1 MLNRIIRSVAT
12 VLIGLLLVFMPD
24 GAMGFI
30 VRVVGAA
37 FFVPAMVSLVKLYVS
52 RRETA
57 ALPMVAVGVVGLG
70 CAAFGLWLM
79 VAPETFAGLF
89 VTLLGVALLLFAL
102 FQLFVLF
109 AVKRSGASRW
119 GFVVVPLLL
128 VVASVVVLANPFE
141 TVTAVSVLLGVCAV
155 LSGISDI
162 LIYTFAGVKKSAET
176 PGK

>member
-24 GAMGFI
+24 GAMGVI

-37 FFVPAMVSLVKLYVS
+37 FFVPAMVSLIKLYVS

-57 ALPMVAVGVVGLG
+57 VLPMVAMGVVGLG
-70 CAAFGLWLM
+70 CAAFGFWLM

-89 VTLLGVALLLFAL
+89 VTLLGVALLLFAM
-102 FQLFVLF
+102 FQLFVVF
-109 AVKRSGASRW
+109 VAKRTGAFRW
-119 GFVVVPLLL
+119 GIVVVPLLL

-141 TVTAVSVLLGVCAV
+141 TVEVVSVFLGVCAV

-162 LIYTFAGVKKSAET
+162 VIYAVMGEKRSVET
-176 PGK
+176 SEK